1 MEAWSRREKPNL
13 SWSHPWATA
22 AATAIVRG
30 FIGLTPLAPS
40 FSSWQL
46 KPQPGNATWGQLR
59 VPTAAGFF
67 DIAFNQTQR
76 RCLERGLCVQGCCH
90 WSGPGSFVATIH
102 APANTVGRV
111 CLPKLGSSDYHVRV
125 GTRTVLGKV
134 DGDYVCAD
142 GLAPAKGESELRV
155 ERGG

>member
-46 KPQPGNATWGQLR
+46 KPQPGNATWGKIR
-59 VPTAAGFF
+59 VPSQAGFF
-67 DIAFNQTQR
+67 DIAFNQTR
-76 RCLERGLCVQGCCH
+76 AT
-90 WSGPGSFVATIH
+90 FVATIH

-155 ERGG
+155 ERSG

>member
-46 KPQPGNATWGQLR
+46 KPQPGNASWGKIR
-59 VPTAAGFF
+59 VPSQAGFF
-67 DIAFNQTQR
+67 DIAFNQTQEHCLR
-76 RCLERGLCVQGCCH
+76 WGDCAGRCCERV
-90 WSGPGSFVATIH
+90 PTSFVATIH

-125 GTRTVLGKV
+125 GTRTVLGTA

-155 ERGG
+155 ERSG